1 MANDPSRNLPG
12 TESEP
17 AAPSQTPS
25 ERLYLAN
32 GEYLPWGA
40 VIPGMGGT
48 RVGDE
53 IVDDVGNR
61 WNWEINDWDYAGST
75 TEKPETEPDPTSP
88 FPTVNYLQD
97 PTALLM
103 NPSGEPAAPGAPSFQ
118 PQAAPPAVRLDQ
130 PQTIFGPVTPSGY
143 AIPPVDPMS
152 YYAEPAAPVQT
163 PSTPGIKP
171 PVQPPAPEPVAP
183 PAVEPGTHFGPKPL
197 DFGDPFFDNEGNQ
210 WIWDENNPEWGYW
223 KFRNP
228 QTPATPPIV
237 NPPPQTGGEPVVT
250 PPRES
255 IALPPEAVTT
265 VPVQKIP
272 TVTEQQQL
280 FPEVVTINRP
290 TFPIYEPA
298 PSRGP
303 VTIPGTAVSS
313 RPVLQPVEPIA
324 QVAPTTVPVPTRQD
338 MSFSPGRFDY
348 INYDPEEILA
358 AAMRAMSNSRIR
370 QSITDEAVQNRMFS
384 RMR

>member
-1 MANDPSRNLPG
+1 MANDSSRNLPG

-25 ERLYLAN
+25 ERLYRAN

-75 TEKPETEPDPTSP
+75 TEKPETKPEPTSP

-103 NPSGEPAAPGAPSFQ
+103 NPSGEPTAPGGPNFQ

-130 PQTIFGPVTPSGY
+130 PQTIFGPVTRSGY
-143 AIPPVDPMS
+143 AIQPVDPMS
-152 YYAEPAAPVQT
+152 YYSK
-163 PSTPGIKP
+163 PSTQPGYQEQDYGILPDSWNKEYIETGKGP
-171 PVQPPAPEPVAP
+171 LITPETARPS
-183 PAVEPGTHFGPKPL
+183 E
-197 DFGDPFFDNEGNQ
+197 
-210 WIWDENNPEWGYW
+210 
-223 KFRNP
+223 
-228 QTPATPPIV
+228 PPITSG
-237 NPPPQTGGEPVVT
+237 PPQTGGEPVVT

-255 IALPPEAVTT
+255 IVLSPEAVTT

-313 RPVLQPVEPIA
+313 KPVLQPVEPIA
-324 QVAPTTVPVPTRQD
+324 QVAPTMVPVPTRQD

-358 AAMRAMSNSRIR
+358 AAMRAMGNSRIR